1 MQSSTAVV
9 WNAAGASAV
18 LWTHYEWQC
27 ERTAGAL
34 RLYHQSE
41 LYAEEAVEGRASVTE
56 LSEAWLG
63 AVRRLTV
70 TLEELVGDCATSGC
84 AEVARRPDVAE
95 FMASD
100 PGAGIA
106 LVT

>member
-1 MQSSTAVV
+1 
-9 WNAAGASAV
+9 
-18 LWTHYEWQC
+18 
-27 ERTAGAL
+27 L

>member
-9 WNAAGASAV
+9 WNAAGAV
-18 LWTHYEWQC
+18 LWTHYEWHC

-41 LYAEEAVEGRASVTE
+41 LYAELAVEGRASVTE
-56 LSEAWLG
+56 LSQAWFV
-63 AVRRLTV
+63 AVTRLTV
-70 TLEELVGDCATSGC
+70 TLKELVGDCANSGRT
-84 AEVARRPDVAE
+84 EVARRPEVAE

-100 PGAGIA
+100 PGAGVA
-106 LVT
+106 PVT

>member
-41 LYAEEAVEGRASVTE
+41 LYAEAAVEGCASVTE
-56 LSEAWLG
+56 LSEAWLV
-63 AVRRLTV
+63 AVTRLTV
-70 TLEELVGDCATSGC
+70 TLKELVGDGANSGC
-84 AEVARRPDVAE
+84 TEVTRRPEVTE
-95 FMASD
+95 FIASD
-100 PGAGIA
+100 PGAGVA